1 MTPLPL
7 LVEGRPAGVRVG
19 LADRWHQRARGL
31 LGVRRLD
38 DPAGLWIT
46 PCNSVHML
54 GMRIALDVA
63 FVDRSGV
70 ILKLVPHLAPWR
82 FAACTKAHATV
93 ELRVGLIAQFGL
105 RAGQRLTLG

>member
-1 MTPLPL
+1 MSGRL
-7 LVEGRPAGVRVG
+7 LVDGRPAGVRLR

-31 LGVRRLD
+31 LGVSRLD

-63 FVDRSGV
+63 FVDASGR
-70 ILKLVPHLAPWR
+70 ILKLVPRLAPWR
-82 FAACTKAHATV
+82 FAACWPAHATV
-93 ELRVGLIAQFGL
+93 EM
-105 RAGQRLTLG
+105 RAGLLDELALRPGQQLALG